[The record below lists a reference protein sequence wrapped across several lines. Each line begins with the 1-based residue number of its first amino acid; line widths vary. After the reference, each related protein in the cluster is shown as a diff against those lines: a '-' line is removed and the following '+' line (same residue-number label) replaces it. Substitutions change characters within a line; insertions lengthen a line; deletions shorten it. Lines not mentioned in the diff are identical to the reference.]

1 MPSVSS
7 VASVSPPPLA
17 LASPPP
23 LAATAPLT
31 GPPMPTLWPQLG
43 PTYPK
48 AGLTGVL
55 VIACA
60 YFSLGVGVGA
70 LMRQSPRARRW
81 LPFVVV
87 PGVLAGIA
95 FFAWVVR
102 SLL

>member
-1 MPSVSS
+1 MPPQF
-7 VASVSPPPLA
+7 PPVPNA
-17 LASPPP
+17 Q
-23 LAATAPLT
+23 ATLVPFA
-31 GPPMPTLWPQLG
+31 LWPELG
-43 PTYPK
+43 PMYPK

-55 VIACA
+55 VIALA

-70 LMRQSPRARRW
+70 LMRQSPNARRW

-87 PGVLAGIA
+87 PGILAGLV